1 MFRGVLYLYFLYACG
16 GFFSMGCV
24 GVLVVVFL
32 FLFFFIIFFPPPF
45 KVHGGEDNCK
55 SNKLSVQ

>member
-1 MFRGVLYLYFLYACG
+1 MRVV

-32 FLFFFIIFFPPPF
+32 FLFFLLFFFPPPF